1 MLPVSEGLYYVEKS
15 RKAIPEGLLSP
26 SAFLNNVHPLS
37 AKAAKFIDSK
47 AFFCSVPKGRHLLRE
62 GVICPYMFLIVKGVM
77 RAYILEGK
85 TEITTWIVGEV
96 DLVSSI
102 SSFFNQTASLEN
114 IQALED
120 CELIGLSYQDLETAY
135 EKFPEMNI
143 AARKI
148 LQIIY
153 RQAEERAYLTRLT
166 KASSR
171 YTYFAKSNQAL
182 ISRVPLKYIA
192 SFLGMTLETLSR
204 LRGAISRPQKEAPEK
219 TI

>member
-1 MLPVSEGLYYVEKS
+1 MLPLPEGLYYVDKT
-15 RKAIPEGLLSP
+15 RKPLPAGMITP
-26 SAFLNNVHPLS
+26 SAFLNSVHPIS

-47 AFFCSVPKGRHLLRE
+47 SFCCSVPKGRHLLRE

-77 RAYILEGK
+77 RAYIMEGK

-114 IQALED
+114 IQAIED

-171 YTYFAKSNQAL
+171 YTYFATSNQKL
-182 ISRVPLKYIA
+182 LSRVPLKYIA

-204 LRGAISRPQKEAPEK
+204 LRGAISRPQKEPSGK